1 LKTPTLFGFVLV
13 SQELFLRSPK
23 PNRKEV
29 VMSTTREF
37 SLSMQDQPGTLGRIC
52 QALADRGVNILA
64 FQSLPFERQ
73 SLVRFVVDN
82 PTTAKSVLDSQ
93 KLPYKETEVVQ
104 AKFPHRPGE
113 LARAASQLGEAN
125 INIEYA
131 YCGIDPGT
139 NAPLLIF
146 GVAEAGRA
154 AKILDKAAAA
164 AAA

>member
-1 LKTPTLFGFVLV
+1 MPI
-13 SQELFLRSPK
+13 
-23 PNRKEV
+23 
-29 VMSTTREF
+29 TREF

-52 QALADRGVNILA
+52 QVLADRGVNILA
-64 FQSLPFERQ
+64 FQSLPFEGK

-82 PTTAKSVLDSQ
+82 PTTAKSVLDTQ

-104 AKFPHRPGE
+104 ASFPNRPGE

-125 INIEYA
+125 INIEHA

-154 AKILDKAAAA
+154 AKILDKTAAAA
-164 AAA
+164 AA

>member
-1 LKTPTLFGFVLV
+1 
-13 SQELFLRSPK
+13 
-23 PNRKEV
+23 
-29 VMSTTREF
+29 
-37 SLSMQDQPGTLGRIC
+37 MQDQPGTLGRIC

-125 INIEYA
+125 INIDYS
-131 YCGIDPGT
+131 YCGVDPGT